1 MRIARVTK
9 PSPAWD
15 AGLRAGDE
23 ILSID
28 GMPLRDALEFTYLS
42 ADDAIAIEI
51 RRDEE
56 VFECELEREPGEQW
70 GLEFPEDS
78 VRCCG
83 NQCVF
88 CFIDQNPHD
97 LRPTLYVK
105 DEDYRLSVLYGNYV
119 TLTNLKEWEIE
130 RILLQHLS
138 PLYVSVHATD
148 PVVRRRLLRSRAR
161 HDIMALMRRLGE
173 GGITLHT
180 QIVLVPG
187 YNDGAVLE
195 GTLNDLEALYP
206 AVATV
211 AIVPVGLTKHR
222 ANLPPLREVT
232 RDEAVQLVEQI
243 GGRQRRCL
251 RGTGS
256 RIHFLADEIYL
267 LAGAPLPEADAYE
280 GFPQVENGV
289 GLVRAFDL
297 DLAERHRLF
306 SAPGKL
312 DSAPGKLDSVSGKL
326 DPDDLSRGERGHPP
340 LAHQDQQP
348 AHGRDTGAHLR
359 AAVVT
364 GQLFAP
370 LLRQRLPR
378 ALARTGEAAA
388 WVPEVVAVDNAL
400 FGRSVTV
407 AGLLG
412 GADVI
417 AKLAARRRYDRV
429 VLPLEMFNTDG
440 FTLDH
445 RRPQDL
451 AAELGAELQLG
462 WNGEVVRPRAA

>member
-1 MRIARVTK
+1 MRIARVAK

-28 GMPLRDALEFTYLS
+28 GMPVRDALEFTYLS
-42 ADDAIAIEI
+42 ADDAIVVEL

-56 VFECELEREPGEQW
+56 VFDCELEREPDEQW
-70 GLEFPEDS
+70 GLELPEDS

-88 CFIDQNPHD
+88 CFIDQNPRD

-105 DEDYRLSVLYGNYV
+105 DEDYRLSVIYGNYV
-119 TLTNLKEWEIE
+119 TLTNLKDWEIE

-195 GTLNDLEALYP
+195 DTLNDLEALHP

-232 RDEAVQLVEQI
+232 SEEAAQLVEQI

-251 RGTGS
+251 RSTGS

-297 DLAERHRLF
+297 DLDERDRLF
-306 SAPGKL
+306 
-312 DSAPGKLDSVSGKL
+312 SVSGKR
-326 DPDDLSRGERGHPP
+326 DQDDLPAGEHDHRPQAGK
-340 LAHQDQQP
+340 DQQT
-348 AHGRDTGAHLR
+348 AHGPDTGAHLR

-378 ALARTGEAAA
+378 ALARTGEAPV

-412 GADVI
+412 GADVV
-417 AKLAARRRYDRV
+417 AELAARRRYDRV

-451 AAELGAELQLG
+451 AEELGAELQLG